1 MKKQLMIP
9 TLLMALL
16 FTAGSAFAWGG
27 GGYGR
32 NCPGP
37 GAKGA
42 RMGAP
47 MSYEQH
53 QQRVGQRL
61 ERMTVVL
68 DLTADQKQQ
77 LSDLFDQQWK
87 AHQALRDKMLAG
99 RAEMNSYRSAGTFN
113 EAEFRAIAQK
123 QADLKTEKMVQR
135 AKMQQTVN
143 SILTPEQRVKAD
155 QLREMGWGFPGSRSG
170 RSCDGPGKSGRDMM
184 RSCGPGCRS

>member
-27 GGYGR
+27 GYGR
-32 NCPGP
+32 NCSGP
-37 GAKGA
+37 GARGA
-42 RMGAP
+42 GMGAP
-47 MSYEQH
+47 MTYEQH
-53 QQRVGQRL
+53 QQRASQRL
-61 ERMTVVL
+61 ERMAVVL

-77 LSDLFDQQWK
+77 LADLFDQQWK

-99 RAEMNSYRSAGTFN
+99 RAEMNSYRSADTFN

-123 QADLKTEKMVQR
+123 QADLRTEMMVQR
-135 AKMQQTVN
+135 AKMQQAVS

-155 QLREMGWGFPGSRSG
+155 QLKEMGWGFFGRQGG
-170 RSCDGPGKSGRDMM
+170 RSCDGPGRSGGAMM
-184 RSCGPGCRS
+184 RPCGPGCRS